1 MSPYMGGS
9 APAMASQVA
18 DGYTLVS
25 APQLKR
31 LLDNELDQLQVELE
45 RIVRDVRAEPMNLED
60 VQAIN
65 ARNRRIARIS
75 GALQQIQMTKAKRRR
90 GA

>member
-9 APAMASQVA
+9 APAMAAQVA
-18 DGYTLVS
+18 DGYTLIS
-25 APQLKR
+25 AVQLKR

-45 RIVRDVRAEPMNLED
+45 RIMRDIRSEPMNLED
-60 VQAIN
+60 IPAIN

-75 GALQQIQMTKAKRRR
+75 GALQQLQMTKAKRRR

>member
-9 APAMASQVA
+9 APAMAAQVA

-25 APQLKR
+25 AVQLKR
-31 LLDNELDQLQVELE
+31 LTDTELDQLHLELE
-45 RIVRDVRAEPMNLED
+45 KMLRDIRSVLVDLDDIPAI
-60 VQAIN
+60 QA
-65 ARNRRIARIS
+65 RQRRMTRLT
-75 GALQQIQMTKAKRRR
+75 GALQQIQMTKSKRRR

>member
-9 APAMASQVA
+9 APAMAAQVA

-31 LLDNELDQLQVELE
+31 LLDNELDLLGAELE
-45 RIVRDVRAEPMNLED
+45 KILRDIRAEPMNLED
-60 VQAIN
+60 VPAIN
-65 ARNRRIARIS
+65 ARNRKIARIS
-75 GALQQIQMTKAKRRR
+75 GALQQIQMTKSKRRR

>member
-1 MSPYMGGS
+1 MAPYMGGS

-45 RIVRDVRAEPMNLED
+45 RILRDVRAEPMNLED

-65 ARNRRIARIS
+65 ARNRKIARIN
-75 GALQQIQMTKAKRRR
+75 GALQQLQMTRAKRRR

>member
-45 RIVRDVRAEPMNLED
+45 KIVRDIRSEPMNLED
-60 VQAIN
+60 IPAIN
-65 ARNRRIARIS
+65 ARNRKISRIT
-75 GALQQIQMTKAKRRR
+75 GALQQIQMTKLKRRR